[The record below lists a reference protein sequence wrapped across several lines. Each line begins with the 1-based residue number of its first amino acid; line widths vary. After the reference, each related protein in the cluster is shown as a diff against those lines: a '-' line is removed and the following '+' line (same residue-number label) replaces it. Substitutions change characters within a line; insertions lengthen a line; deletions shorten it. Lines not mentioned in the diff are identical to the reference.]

1 MEQPR
6 RFSCVYSADKVSAFL
21 AMHSLERESGA
32 SGVGHNR
39 CSPRRRRN
47 GSTATFTWNQIGW
60 SYLPKRD
67 ADSTPSNSRRQQSG
81 AVSAFTLLVCWCCGS
96 LKVSVASDAH
106 VLQVDTSDL
115 GSEEVSFPVSLPPLS
130 LPLMAS
136 ALTHYYRDSSPRST
150 QSTQHHSDALRRPLR
165 HSPHTAAV
173 VGLVGLAADADE
185 SPVVVVGRQW
195 CVRKPPRHRCQHAMS
210 SRPPGSHQKRAHAHT
225 RSGRCGWPFTH

>member
-1 MEQPR
+1 
-6 RFSCVYSADKVSAFL
+6 
-21 AMHSLERESGA
+21 MHSLERESGA
-32 SGVGHNR
+32 SGVGIIAAVQEEEEMARRLRSLGIRSAGLICRRGTQTRFRQTHEGNNPGPSL
-39 CSPRRRRN
+39 CSLC
-47 GSTATFTWNQIGW
+47 S
-60 SYLPKRD
+60 SV
-67 ADSTPSNSRRQQSG
+67 G
-81 AVSAFTLLVCWCCGS
+81 AE
-96 LKVSVASDAH
+96 KVSKTQSQATRG
-106 VLQVDTSDL
+106 LQVDTSDL

>member
-32 SGVGHNR
+32 PGVGHNR

-81 AVSAFTLLVCWCCGS
+81 AVSAFTLLALWNSQS
-96 LKVSVASDAH
+96 LSRKRRH

-130 LPLMAS
+130 LPLLAS
-136 ALTHYYRDSSPRST
+136 ALTHYCRDSSPRST
-150 QSTQHHSDALRRPLR
+150 QSTQHHSGALRRPLR

-173 VGLVGLAADADE
+173 VGLVGLVGDAGV

-195 CVRKPPRHRCQHAMS
+195 CVRKPPRH
-210 SRPPGSHQKRAHAHT
+210 
-225 RSGRCGWPFTH
+225 